1 MMKKRGFLIIVAVVF
16 CLMTLGSGSS
26 AEEKV
31 IKMSTTTS
39 TENSGL
45 LDVLFPVLKKDTGIS
60 VKVFAKGTGA
70 SIRDGMDG
78 NVDVIFVHAKARE
91 EKFVAEGYGTKRYA
105 VMHNDFVILG
115 PVSDP
120 AGIRGKKDAARALK
134 KIAKAKAK
142 FVSRGDDS
150 GTHTKEQELWESTGL
165 PLKTENKEIV
175 KKGKK
180 RNVSFKSPGGM
191 GEWYFSIGQGM
202 GKAIIFAEEKQ
213 AYILADRGTFL
224 NYKLGR
230 KQGLDL
236 DILCEGDPALFNPYG
251 VIPVNPKKY
260 PHVKYEMADTFARW
274 LISGKAQA
282 LIANYKIRGQQA
294 FFPDAIPDA
303 K

>member
-1 MMKKRGFLIIVAVVF
+1 MKKGCFLIFGAVVL
-16 CLMTLGSGSS
+16 CIMIVGSVSV

-45 LDVLFPVLKKDTGIS
+45 LDILLPVFKKDTGIS
-60 VKVFAKGTGA
+60 VKVLAKGTGA

-91 EKFVAEGYGTKRYA
+91 ENFVAEGYGTKRYP

-115 PVSDP
+115 PAFDP
-120 AGIRGKKDAARALK
+120 AGIKGTKDAAKALR
-134 KIAKAKAK
+134 KIVEAKSK

-150 GTHTKEQELWESTGL
+150 GTHTKEQELWQAAGL
-165 PLKTENKEIV
+165 SLKTETKEIV

-180 RNVSFKSPGGM
+180 RNVSFKSPGGI

-202 GKAIIFAEEKQ
+202 GKTLIFAEEKQ
-213 AYILADRGTFL
+213 GYTLADRGTFL

-230 KQGLDL
+230 KEGFDL
-236 DILCEGDPALFNPYG
+236 DILCAGDPALFNPYG

-282 LIANYKIRGQQA
+282 LIANYKIQGQQA
-294 FFPDAIPDA
+294 FFPDAVPDT